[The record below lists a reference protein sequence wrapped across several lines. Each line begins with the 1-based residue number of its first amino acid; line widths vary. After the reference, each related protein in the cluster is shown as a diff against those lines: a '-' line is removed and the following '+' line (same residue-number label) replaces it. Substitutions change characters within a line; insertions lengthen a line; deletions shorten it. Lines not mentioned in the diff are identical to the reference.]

1 MLKDSI
7 LTIIIRNKDKVLYSG
22 QAFALTAVNDRG
34 PFDVLAQHESFI
46 SLIHDK
52 ILIRPTPTAKQE
64 IQIENGI
71 IRVYKDKVYIYVNPK
86 SDQPQATTIPK
97 PL

>member
-7 LTIIIRNKDKVLYSG
+7 LTVTVRNKDKVLYSG
-22 QAFALTAVNDRG
+22 QAFAVTAVNDRG

-46 SLIHDK
+46 SLIK
-52 ILIRPTPTAKQE
+52 NKVTIRSTPTEKRE

-71 IRVYKDKVYIYVNPK
+71 IRVYKDKVYIYVNF
-86 SDQPQATTIPK
+86 SS
-97 PL
+97 